1 MVMKVIEFWGWSKVF
16 WQISV
21 AHNDLV
27 IRTVSLSDIKEL
39 LENFLCLIRSGK
51 IWALKVSIFVLLSIF
66 QYVSD

>member
-1 MVMKVIEFWGWSKVF
+1 MVMKVIEFWGWNKGF

-51 IWALKVSIFVLLSIF
+51 IWALKVSIFALPSIF
-66 QYVSD
+66 QYVSH

>member
-1 MVMKVIEFWGWSKVF
+1 MKVIEFWGWSKAF
-16 WQISV
+16 RQISV
-21 AHNDLV
+21 AHNDPA

-39 LENFLCLIRSGK
+39 LVNFLRLIRSGK

>member
-1 MVMKVIEFWGWSKVF
+1 MVMKVIEFWGWSNVF

-21 AHNDLV
+21 AHNDPV
-27 IRTVSLSDIKEL
+27 ISTVSLSDIKEL
-39 LENFLCLIRSGK
+39 LENFLCLISSGK